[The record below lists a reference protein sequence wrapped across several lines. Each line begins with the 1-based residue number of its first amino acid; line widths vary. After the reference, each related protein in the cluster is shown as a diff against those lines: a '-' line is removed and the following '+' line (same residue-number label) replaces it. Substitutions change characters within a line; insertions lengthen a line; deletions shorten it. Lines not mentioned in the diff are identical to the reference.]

1 MNGFQI
7 GIPKRESLPKTLR
20 FLSFHS
26 AQTCTTI
33 RLAWTLPPCDAM
45 PSNRPNL
52 ILDEQS
58 FQGLLSAAFIIQEH
72 NERVRQARQTHAE
85 PEAQLEPETQAVCP
99 HCGAP
104 KPAEESRCQLCGQD
118 EFRPGERLQRNWASM
133 WLMSQEQR
141 LWPERFL
148 QVGEA
153 ALEARE
159 AAGKAVPPPESERSP
174 RAQAARAFAASGFPA
189 LPLVR
194 NEVAR
199 ETIDASVLDRAAE
212 ETAWTTAATD
222 DFTQDGLT
230 QEDLTQ
236 EDFTQEDSAP
246 EDSDLTVQPYQLS
259 ASDDSSPAD
268 ASADKT
274 TGASSLIQRLADFR
288 VKLRFHRADLYL
300 GVAVFISALALMWP
314 AASTPQRAA
323 LGPWERALVELGIAE
338 APAPTIHTPGDPGI
352 QVWVDPHTALY
363 YCPGEEQYG
372 KTADGRVAT
381 QRDAQMDRFQ
391 PAGRSVC
398 E

>member
-1 MNGFQI
+1 
-7 GIPKRESLPKTLR
+7 
-20 FLSFHS
+20 
-26 AQTCTTI
+26 
-33 RLAWTLPPCDAM
+33 M

-72 NERVRQARQTHAE
+72 NERVRQARQNQSE
-85 PEAQLEPETQAVCP
+85 PEAHLEPETHAVCP

-141 LWPERFL
+141 LWPERFP

-153 ALEARE
+153 AQE

-189 LPLVR
+189 LPLVTK
-194 NEVAR
+194 EVAR
-199 ETIDASVLDRAAE
+199 ETIDASVLDKAAE
-212 ETAWTTAATD
+212 ETGWTTAATA
-222 DFTQDGLT
+222 
-230 QEDLTQ
+230 DLTQ
-236 EDFTQEDSAP
+236 EDFTQEDPVP
-246 EDSDLTVQPYQLS
+246 EDSDLTVQPFQLS
-259 ASDDSSPAD
+259 ASDDSSPAN
-268 ASADKT
+268 ASADEAA
-274 TGASSLIQRLADFR
+274 GATSLIQRLADFR

-300 GVAVFISALALMWP
+300 GVAVFVSALALMWP
-314 AASTPQRAA
+314 AASAPRRAT
-323 LGPWERALVELGIAE
+323 LGPWERALVALGIAE
-338 APAPTIHTPGDPGI
+338 APAAQAIHLPGDPGV

-372 KTADGRVAT
+372 KTADGRLSS
-381 QRDAQMDRFQ
+381 QHEAQMDRFE
-391 PAGRSVC
+391 PAGHLAC
-398 E
+398 D